1 MALEELL
8 EVLRREADAEAA
20 AILADAHTEAEAI
33 GARCEADLASR
44 SDSFRSEQDAVRQS
58 AVELAVAQARRD
70 SRREMLQARERMLER
85 VFARALER
93 FPEALTAAE
102 YLDGLSSQL
111 SEALNCLA
119 DRPGTV
125 RCHPRLERELKLLV
139 GTRHGVSLVIDA
151 SVGAGFKVASDDG
164 AVEIDGTLEGRL
176 DRARNRMKQQV
187 MAALEE
193 AP

>member
-8 EVLRREADAEAA
+8 QVLRRETDAEAA
-20 AILADAHTEAEAI
+20 AILADALAEAEAI
-33 GARCEADLASR
+33 RTRCEADLAAR
-44 SDSFRSEQDAVRQS
+44 SDSFQSEQDSVRRS
-58 AVELAVAQARRD
+58 AVELAGGQARRN
-70 SRREMLQARERMLER
+70 SRRDMLEARERMLER

-93 FPEALTAAE
+93 FPEALRSAE
-102 YLDGLSSQL
+102 YLDGLPTRL
-111 SEALNCLA
+111 SEALTCLA
-119 DRPGTV
+119 DRPGTA
-125 RCHPRLERELKLLV
+125 RCHPRLEREMKPLI
-139 GTRHGVSLVIDA
+139 GARPGVSLTVDA

-176 DRARNRMKQQV
+176 DRTRNRMMQAV